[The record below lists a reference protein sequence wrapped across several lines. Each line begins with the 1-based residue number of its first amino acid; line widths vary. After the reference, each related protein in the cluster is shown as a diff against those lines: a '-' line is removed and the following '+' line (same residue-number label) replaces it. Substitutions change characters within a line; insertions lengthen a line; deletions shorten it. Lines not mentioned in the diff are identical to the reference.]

1 MILKQNKIKYLKKQ
15 KLILKGKNFIYFNNK
30 FLTLYNNFGS
40 FFLNFK
46 KYISEIKLLN
56 NEIILILKNQNDLLF
71 ILTFLKKHY
80 KYQFK
85 QLVDICAIDYY
96 LYNVNNR
103 FEINYIL
110 LSLKY
115 KTRLRIKF
123 LCNEKT
129 IISSVSQIF
138 SSANWLERENWDMFG
153 IFFSNHKDL
162 RRILTDYGFN
172 GFPFRKDFPL
182 SGYIELRYDD
192 EHKTVVYELLEMS
205 QEFRF
210 FEFINPWDWN
220 NTIVK

>member
-1 MILKQNKIKYLKKQ
+1 MLLKQNKIKYLKKQ
-15 KLILKGKNFIYFNNK
+15 KLIFKGKNFIYFNNK

-46 KYISEIKLLN
+46 QYISEIKLLN
-56 NEIILILKNQNDLLF
+56 NEIILILKNKNDLLF

-138 SSANWLERENWDMFG
+138 SSAN
-153 IFFSNHKDL
+153 
-162 RRILTDYGFN
+162 
-172 GFPFRKDFPL
+172 
-182 SGYIELRYDD
+182 
-192 EHKTVVYELLEMS
+192 
-205 QEFRF
+205 
-210 FEFINPWDWN
+210 
-220 NTIVK
+220 